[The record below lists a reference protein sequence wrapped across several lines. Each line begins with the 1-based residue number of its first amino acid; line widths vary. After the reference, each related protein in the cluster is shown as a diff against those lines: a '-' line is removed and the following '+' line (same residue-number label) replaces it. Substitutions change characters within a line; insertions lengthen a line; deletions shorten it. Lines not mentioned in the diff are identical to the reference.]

1 MVNIMTKNESWKV
14 ERDEN
19 GDSLLIIPEEYSDEF
34 AADDVI
40 EYFNTKQGDI
50 AFRNLSCVKLPAS
63 RLKRNFNSVQRK
75 PNSHTDNLRRVIIT
89 LNNEEVAIATSSEDI
104 ELVKVVEDRK
114 GQTEVEVKLE
124 DL

>member
-1 MVNIMTKNESWKV
+1 MVNLVTKNESWKV

-75 PNSHTDNLRRVIIT
+75 LNSHTDKLKRVIIT
-89 LNNEEVAIATSSEDI
+89 LNNKKVAIVTSSEDM
-104 ELVKVVEDRK
+104 ELAKVVQDRK
-114 GQTEVEVKLE
+114 DQAEVEVKLE

>member
-1 MVNIMTKNESWKV
+1 MVNLMAKNEFWKV
-14 ERDEN
+14 QKDEN
-19 GDSLLIIPEEYSDEF
+19 GDSLLITPEDYSDEF
-34 AADDVI
+34 AVDDVI

-75 PNSHTDNLRRVIIT
+75 LNSHTDKLKRVIIT
-89 LNNEEVAIATSSEDI
+89 LNNEKVAIVTSSEDM
-104 ELVKVVEDRK
+104 ELAKVVQDRK
-114 GQTEVEVKLE
+114 DQAEVEVKLE